1 MLFLVAGCQVEAS
14 VLSILE
20 VVLLGSVLERSKPAG
35 SCSHTKQSTSVFSRR
50 PKGRAD
56 YILRPEHGADE
67 QQSLPRQRE
76 AALHPSQ
83 HTRLGLLLLPST
95 KGTHGHL
102 LLRRPRALD
111 GPRLSPRQSVN
122 GTRGPLHL
130 VRALQAAPAATRT
143 LSCRLP
149 WSRAPW
155 RPPSKRA

>member
-83 HTRLGLLLLPST
+83 HTGWAS
-95 KGTHGHL
+95 
-102 LLRRPRALD
+102 
-111 GPRLSPRQSVN
+111 SS
-122 GTRGPLHL
+122 
-130 VRALQAAPAATRT
+130 
-143 LSCRLP
+143 
-149 WSRAPW
+149 SRAPKEPMGTSSCAARGPW
-155 RPPSKRA
+155 TGPD